1 MLMRA
6 YNLKTKKIFRSL
18 NIIDFTEHDGKL

>member
-6 YNLKTKKIFRSL
+6 YTLITNKIYRSL
-18 NIIDFTEHDGKL
+18 NIIDFTKHDGKL